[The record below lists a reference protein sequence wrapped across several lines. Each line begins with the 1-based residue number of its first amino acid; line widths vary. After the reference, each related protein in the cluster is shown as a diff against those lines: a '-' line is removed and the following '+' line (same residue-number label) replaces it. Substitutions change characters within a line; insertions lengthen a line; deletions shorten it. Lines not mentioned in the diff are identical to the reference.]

1 MRMLIVTLCCFS
13 ILGMLTLGTS
23 QPTSVQAANNNI
35 TKTTASVRDAAK
47 DSNKEASE
55 LGDAL
60 GEHEDA
66 VPGRLQDFLRSTNR
80 LTALRDHL
88 KEDLTAY
95 DHAAASALSMFD
107 KEASGI
113 NDPVVMKNMTL
124 LRRKT
129 QEDHAERQQ
138 SANETITLL
147 DYVLAKGNDLAH
159 AANCVMIANDLHTK
173 GELVNEQTSDARRSA
188 VTY

>member
-1 MRMLIVTLCCFS
+1 MRTLIVTLCCFS

-35 TKTTASVRDAAK
+35 TRTTASVRDAAK

-55 LGDAL
+55 LGNAL
-60 GEHEDA
+60 AEHEDA

-95 DHAAASALSMFD
+95 DNAATSALVLFD

-113 NDPVVMKNMTL
+113 N
-124 LRRKT
+124 
-129 QEDHAERQQ
+129 AEG
-138 SANETITLL
+138 ITVAL
-147 DYVLAKGNDLAH
+147 G
-159 AANCVMIANDLHTK
+159 
-173 GELVNEQTSDARRSA
+173 GPW
-188 VTY
+188 